1 MKNAA
6 IDRRGIFFWLRERKP
21 GLLRLSFEAVLFK
34 RFCQLFMIWSNKDR
48 KTSVAVLLHN
58 TPSIHTKLH
67 G

>member
-34 RFCQLFMIWSNKDR
+34 RFWQLFRRLIRYPKG
-48 KTSVAVLLHN
+48 VL
-58 TPSIHTKLH
+58 